1 MSRLL
6 HMLGP
11 IRRAL
16 TFGALLGAAT
26 VGSSVA
32 LLACSAFI
40 ISRAGQQP
48 TMEAIAVPVVGVRL
62 FGILRGV
69 LRYLERLVVHDAT
82 FQVLADVR
90 VGLLR
95 AAAPHVP
102 GLWVTEKR
110 ADWLARAVSD
120 VEALQGFVAR
130 AAAPTLAAVVKAIA
144 VPIWVGSLA
153 PLGGWVC
160 LAGML
165 CAGWLI
171 PALTRLS
178 SRRPSREALSARAG
192 LSEAALDCV
201 QGLPELTAMGRQE
214 EGLAR
219 VGSAAAA
226 MAASQWR
233 TSLAQAAGAWSAQA
247 LAWGATGGVLWL
259 CALEASAGRLPHV
272 MVAVGALGALAG
284 FETALG
290 LPAAWQQAEV
300 SRAAADRVEEL
311 ADRPSPVVP
320 QGDEAAPQP
329 FLPIAVEGL
338 TLRYAPD
345 APPALGGAS
354 LELRP
359 GSMVALVGAS
369 GSGKSTLA
377 WALCGLLPVEGGRIT
392 AGGKPQSVID
402 GDAWRARIALVS
414 QDAHLFDATVAANI
428 ALGSGAG
435 PAEVHDA
442 ACAAQADGFVRSL
455 PQGYDTMVGERG
467 SSLSGGQRRRIAVAR
482 ALARGADL
490 TILDEVGAD
499 LDPITEA
506 EMLRSVRRHCGQGAL
521 LVISHRPAAVADA
534 DETLVLSDG
543 RITQR
548 GRHADLVAAPGPYRT
563 LWEAQALAG

>member
-6 HMLGP
+6 RMLVP
-11 IRRAL
+11 IRRSLA
-16 TFGALLGAAT
+16 FGAMLGAAT

-40 ISRAGQQP
+40 ISRAGQRP
-48 TMEAIAVPVVGVRL
+48 TMEAIAIPVVGVRL

-130 AAAPTLAAVVKAIA
+130 AAAPTLAAAVMAVA
-144 VPIWVGSLA
+144 VPLWVGSLA
-153 PLGGWVC
+153 PAGGWIC
-160 LAGML
+160 LGGML

-171 PALTRLS
+171 PAATRGFT
-178 SRRPSREALSARAG
+178 RRPSRDALSARAG
-192 LSEAALDCV
+192 LAEAALDCV
-201 QGLPELTAMGRQE
+201 QGLPELTAMGRRRDAL
-214 EGLAR
+214 GR
-219 VGSAAAA
+219 VDQATDA
-226 MAASQWR
+226 MAAAQWR
-233 TSLAQAAGAWSAQA
+233 TSLAQAAGAWAAQA
-247 LAWGATGGVLWL
+247 LAWGATGGILWL
-259 CALEASAGRLPHV
+259 CAVEASAGRLPHV

-290 LPAAWQQAEV
+290 LPAAWQQTEV

-311 ADRPSPVVP
+311 ADRRSPVVP
-320 QGDEAAPQP
+320 EGGDAAPEP
-329 FLPIAVEGL
+329 FLPIAVEDL

-345 APPALGGAS
+345 APPALDGVS
-354 LELRP
+354 LTLRP
-359 GSMVALVGAS
+359 GAMIALVGSS

-392 AGGKPQSVID
+392 AHGRPQSAVD

-442 ACAAQADGFVRSL
+442 ARAAQADGFVRSL
-455 PQGYDTMVGERG
+455 PQGYETLVGERG

-482 ALARGADL
+482 ALARRAEL
-490 TILDEVGAD
+490 TILDEAGAD

-506 EMLRSVRRHCGQGAL
+506 EMLRSVRAHCADGAL

-534 DETLVLSDG
+534 DEILVLADG
-543 RITQR
+543 RVAQR
-548 GRHADLVAAPGPYRT
+548 GRHADLLAAPGPYRR